1 MSYKVKQIQAVFLA
15 SLCLFCVSSLAQ
27 TYKFGITCTASVR
40 FYCSVKKG
48 CVANKDAN
56 PSVYKINA
64 ESPKSIKITKYVGSD
79 KTSNWTAH
87 AHSTDGSAKY
97 EFVEDGILTVFT
109 VTNDR
114 KKFTYLIDS
123 GIALYNSDLSLNKIP
138 NDDLGGQIETGS
150 CIPN

>member
-1 MSYKVKQIQAVFLA
+1 MHIHKFKVIAATLVVVFLF
-15 SLCLFCVSSLAQ
+15 SQYSFAQ

-48 CVANKDAN
+48 CVANKDAH
-56 PSVYKINA
+56 PSVYKVNA
-64 ESPKSIKITKYVGSD
+64 ESSKSIKITKYVGGD

-87 AHSTDGSAKY
+87 AHSTDGSDKFQ
-97 EFVEDGILTVFT
+97 FVEDGVLTVFT